1 MNLQTFC
8 NKFVAILQCILQ
20 HFLQQLLQF
29 ATLLLQICNTLL
41 QLQKPNKKSCN
52 KVATVDDLTTN
63 SLRSL

>member
-29 ATLLLQICNTLL
+29 ATLLLQFCNTLL